1 MILYKK
7 PISIYKPA
15 EAIITP
21 DIILIQSECFIIK
34 SKRIFDI
41 KIAIMNIVKENPPAK
56 RVMLI
61 TLKLKS
67 PVDAL

>member
-41 KIAIMNIVKENPPAK
+41 KIAIMNI
-56 RVMLI
+56 
-61 TLKLKS
+61 
-67 PVDAL
+67 D